1 MASKSCFTR
10 QHRLLH
16 SREFQHVFNNTQYKS
31 ADSLLT
37 VLATDNDFDQAR
49 LGLALSKKRI
59 KTAVARNRLKR
70 LIRESFRRH
79 QHDLPNIDIVVIGQT
94 RAAQVSNQ
102 VIFDCLDV
110 HWKNLAARCKKSSS
124 P

>member
-1 MASKSCFTR
+1 MASNSCFTR

-31 ADSLLT
+31 ADRLLIL
-37 VLATDNDFDQAR
+37 LAADNESGQPR

-79 QHDLPNIDIVVIGQT
+79 QHELPNIDVVVIGQT

-102 VIFDCLDV
+102 EIFNCLDI
-110 HWKNLAARCKKSSS
+110 HWKNLTARCKKSSS
-124 P
+124 L

>member
-1 MASKSCFTR
+1 MASNSCFTR

-16 SREFQHVFNNTQYKS
+16 SREFQQVFNNTQYKS
-31 ADSLLT
+31 ADQLLT
-37 VLATDNDFDQAR
+37 LLAVSNECHQAR

-79 QHDLPNIDIVVIGQT
+79 QRELPSIDIVVIGQN

-102 VIFDCLDV
+102 EIFDCLDV
-110 HWKNLAARCKKSSS
+110 HWKNLTAKCKNSSS
-124 P
+124 H

>member
-1 MASKSCFTR
+1 MASNSCFTR
-10 QHRLLH
+10 QQRLLH

-31 ADSLLT
+31 ADSLL
-37 VLATDNDFDQAR
+37 VLLAADNDCDQAR

-79 QHDLPNIDIVVIGQT
+79 RHELPSIDIIVIGQT
-94 RAAQVSNQ
+94 RAEQVSNQ
-102 VIFDCLDV
+102 VIYDCLDV
-110 HWKNLAARCKKSSS
+110 HWKNLTARCKKSSS
-124 P
+124 F